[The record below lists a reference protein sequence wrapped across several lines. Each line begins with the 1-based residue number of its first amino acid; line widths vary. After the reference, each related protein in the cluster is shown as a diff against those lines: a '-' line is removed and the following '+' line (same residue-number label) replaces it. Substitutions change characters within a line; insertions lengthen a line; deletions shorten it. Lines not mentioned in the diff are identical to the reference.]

1 MRNGPFRRPAPWFGK
16 SPLKGS
22 GAMLCGRERGPSP
35 NKYGTP
41 GCLCGRFARGVDQLR
56 GHAQQKQRGGPGE
69 VLLTRRMLAGSAVG
83 GTELWVPSADRTQLH
98 NSFDRDRCQAPIPA
112 RFWRFSK
119 TKPPVQLGV
128 NKNALAK
135 AKAPAYWKV
144 CRCLEKHIGQ
154 YTKLK
159 LQGI

>member
-1 MRNGPFRRPAPWFGK
+1 MRNGLFRRPAPWFGK

-83 GTELWVPSADRTQLH
+83 GTELWVPSAAWTQLYS
-98 NSFDRDRCQAPIPA
+98 SFDRDRCQAPIPA
-112 RFWRFSK
+112 RFSGKAAGEVPACLGTVFFLLESK
-119 TKPPVQLGV
+119 QASRHLQLGNPTV
-128 NKNALAK
+128 RWTGR
-135 AKAPAYWKV
+135 YRVV
-144 CRCLEKHIGQ
+144 CPVA
-154 YTKLK
+154 
-159 LQGI
+159 